1 MALRKRPATGP
12 ARKTGRAYPSSVPR
26 RTGASGT
33 IRSWCAAG
41 ARFVAR
47 MLARIAGLAVVG
59 VFGFVA
65 WCALGLPDISD
76 MGSGNRTGSVSVF
89 AADGTFA
96 AAYGDVYGGYVNLHG
111 ITPALVDAVV
121 AIEDRRFFQHWG
133 FDPFALARAA
143 RANWRAGRVVQGGST
158 ITQQLAKLAFLTPA
172 RTLERKVQ
180 EVLLA
185 VWLELRFEK
194 DEILA
199 SYLNRAY
206 FGAGAYGI
214 ATAARRYFGTT
225 PGRLDLAQSAMLA
238 GLLRAPSRLAP
249 TRHPGRARAR
259 AEVVLRAMVDAGRIE
274 AAEAEA
280 AREQP
285 AVVTGGDG
293 SAWSGRFFADWVV
306 SQTAAA
312 RDRTEDVE
320 IVSTLAPSL
329 QRAAEHALGAGLAD
343 HPGVAGAL
351 VAMDLDGAVLA
362 MVGGQSYAR
371 SQFNRATQASRQPG
385 SAFKIFVYLAA
396 LEAGYRPEDRVR
408 DVPVTVGNWSPRNY
422 NDVYRGEI
430 TMREAFARS
439 SNAVAVR
446 LMQDIG
452 QERVIRMAERLGVT
466 ADLERAP
473 SLALGVSEVS
483 LLDMTAALVAVANG
497 GSPVLPFGSVAV
509 RTRTDGLVW
518 ERAATPRR
526 RGLPASTV
534 AAMQQLLG
542 SAVGHGTGRRAGLG
556 DVPAFGKTGTTQDYR
571 DAWFVG
577 FAENIVCGVWMGRDD
592 SGPMPGIVGGGPPAE
607 IWKAF
612 MQAALDL

>member
-1 MALRKRPATGP
+1 MPVHGRRPWGRREAA
-12 ARKTGRAYPSSVPR
+12 ARRRRRRAAAG
-26 RTGASGT
+26 GA
-33 IRSWCAAG
+33 RSWRAVL
-41 ARFVAR
+41 ARFCAR
-47 MLARIAGLAVVG
+47 LIARAVGLAGVG

-65 WCALGLPDISD
+65 WCALGLPDLSD
-76 MGSGNRTGSVSVF
+76 MGGGRRAGSVSVF

-96 AAYGDVYGGYVNLHG
+96 AAYGDVYGSYVGLGG
-111 ITPALVDAVV
+111 IAPTLVDAVV
-121 AIEDRRFFQHWG
+121 AIEDRRFFRHWG
-133 FDPFALARAA
+133 IDPLALVRAA

-185 VWLELRFEK
+185 LWLELRFEK
-194 DEILA
+194 AEILA

-214 ATAARRYFGTT
+214 ATAARRYFGVT
-225 PGRLDLAQSAMLA
+225 PARLDLAQSAMLA

-259 AEVVLRAMVDAGRIE
+259 AEVVLDAMVAAGRIE
-274 AAEAEA
+274 AAAAAA
-280 AREQP
+280 ARDRP
-285 AVVTGGDG
+285 AAVTGGDG

-306 SQTAAA
+306 GQTGAA
-312 RDRTEDVE
+312 RDRTRDVE
-320 IVSTLAPSL
+320 IASTLVPAL
-329 QRAAEHALGAGLAD
+329 QRAAERAVRAGLAG

-396 LEAGYRPEDRVR
+396 LEAGYRPGDRVR
-408 DVPVTVGNWSPRNY
+408 DVPVTVGDWSPRNY

-430 TMREAFARS
+430 SLREAFARS

-446 LMQDIG
+446 LVRDMG
-452 QERVIRMAERLGVT
+452 QERVIRTAERLGVT
-466 ADLERAP
+466 AELDRAP

-497 GSPVLPFGSVAV
+497 GSPVLPYGSVAV
-509 RTRTDGLVW
+509 RTGSEGLVW
-518 ERAATPRR
+518 ERTAAPRR
-526 RGLPASTV
+526 NGLSAPTV
-534 AAMQQLLG
+534 AAMRDLLR
-542 SAVGHGTGRRAGLG
+542 STVRRGTGRTARLDGAE
-556 DVPAFGKTGTTQDYR
+556 AFGKTGTTQGYR

-577 FAENIVCGVWMGRDD
+577 FAGDVVCGVWMGRDD
-592 SGPMPGIVGGGPPAE
+592 SRPMDRVTGGGPPAE